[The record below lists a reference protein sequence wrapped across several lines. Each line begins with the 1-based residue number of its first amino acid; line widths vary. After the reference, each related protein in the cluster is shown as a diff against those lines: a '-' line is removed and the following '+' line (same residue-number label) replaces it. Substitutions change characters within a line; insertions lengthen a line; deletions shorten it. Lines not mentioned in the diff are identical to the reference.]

1 METLLFVP
9 GDSARKLEKALTSG
23 ADALLI
29 DLEDSVSLANKQKA
43 RQQAREFVMALGGT
57 DGVPQL
63 IVRINAG
70 DSGLMDADLDAVI
83 CRGLAAVMLPK
94 CCGGRDVQQLSARMA
109 LREAFADFPPGSF
122 GILPIVTETAASLF
136 AMGSFAGA
144 SRRLIGLTW
153 GAEDLAA
160 DLGASSNRDE
170 QGRWTGPYEMARSL
184 TLLAARAAR
193 VPAIDTVFPD
203 ISDTAGFAKACRD
216 AVRDGFDGKMAI
228 HPSQI
233 PMITAAFAPSAAQID
248 HARAILAAVAA
259 ADGAGVV
266 ALHGSMIDEPHLK
279 QARRVLARATKKPAP

>member
-9 GDSARKLEKALTSG
+9 GDSARKLEKALASG

-29 DLEDSVSLANKQKA
+29 DLEDSVSLANKERA
-43 RQQAREFVMALGGT
+43 RQQAREFVVAHGGKPH
-57 DGVPQL
+57 VPRL

-83 CRGLAAVMLPK
+83 CSGLGAVMLPK

-109 LREAFADFPPGSF
+109 LREAFGDFPPGSF

-160 DLGASSNRDE
+160 DLGATANRDE
-170 QGRWTGPYEMARSL
+170 NGRWTGPYEMARSL
-184 TLLAARAAR
+184 TLLAARAAA
-193 VPAIDTVFPD
+193 VLAIDTVFPD
-203 ISDTAGFAKACRD
+203 IADTAGFAKACRD

-233 PMITAAFAPSAAQID
+233 APIKAAFTPSAAEID
-248 HARAILAAVAA
+248 HAHAILAAVAA

-266 ALHGSMIDEPHLK
+266 ALQGAMIDEPHLK
-279 QARRVLARATKKPAP
+279 QARKILARAASKPPS